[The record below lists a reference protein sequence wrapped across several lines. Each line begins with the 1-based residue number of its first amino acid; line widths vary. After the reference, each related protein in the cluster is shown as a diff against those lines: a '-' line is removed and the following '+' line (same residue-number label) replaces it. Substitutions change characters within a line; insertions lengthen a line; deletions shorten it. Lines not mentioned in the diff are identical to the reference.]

1 MGREEGPSIDEI
13 NAARTEQLAKEAK
26 EFVGRIPRCID
37 DRVRWSGDLNLD
49 NIVLGEEF
57 NGPQFLGGSLGIFA
71 LLVEARARM
80 DEHNGE
86 INFEEIWRETVR
98 MHEDQGLMI
107 GVHMDDHHGEIK
119 GEDIEAKLVEVNKG
133 RLGEKSVIPGCGF
146 AGLLSR
152 EDNPLGLSDKAHEF
166 FRQNPNVVDEMV
178 RREAKL
184 SILTGDHA
192 TKKHAHAVEN
202 MDSKTTVN
210 TEKAIELGVQ
220 TYNHDTGKLQEVLG
234 HDVSATL
241 MLEINQEWLRK
252 TTQILAGMD
261 PVKMVV

>member
-13 NAARTEQLAKEAK
+13 NAARTEQIKREAK
-26 EFVGRIPRCID
+26 VFVGRIPRCID
-37 DRVRWSGDLNLD
+37 DRVRWQGELNLE
-49 NIVLGEEF
+49 NVVSREEF

-80 DEHNGE
+80 NENNGE
-86 INFEEIWRETVR
+86 INFEEIWGETVR
-98 MHEDQGLMI
+98 MHDEQGLII

-119 GEDIEAKLVEVNKG
+119 GEDIEARLVKVKRG
-133 RLGEKSVIPGCGF
+133 KLGEVSVIPGCGF

-152 EDNPLGLSDKAHEF
+152 EDNPLGLSDKAHDF
-166 FRQNPNVVDEMV
+166 FRKNPNVVDEMV
-178 RREAKL
+178 RQGAKL

-192 TKKHAHAVEN
+192 PKKHAHAVEN

-210 TEKAIELGVQ
+210 TEKAIGLGVQ

-234 HDVSATL
+234 QDEIATL
-241 MLEINQEWLRK
+241 MFEINQDWLRK